1 MATTDAA
8 VTDSAMT
15 ELVHQQPARRGLLP
29 AEHYPDSGYPSTDMI
44 VGSWRT
50 FGIIPGHPRPG

>member
-1 MATTDAA
+1 M
-8 VTDSAMT
+8 TDSAMT